1 MAKKYQVNFM
11 VRLANRMTAAVL
23 RGNSAPPG
31 TYLLTVH
38 GRKTG
43 KAYTAPVRLIE
54 HDGKR
59 WLVAPYGVVNWVKN
73 ARAAGEVSLYRNKVN
88 ETVKLRELGPQESAP
103 ILKEYITKESIVRPY
118 FDIPPE
124 ASLEEFAAVAARH
137 PVFLLGE
144 K

>member
-1 MAKKYQVNFM
+1 M
-11 VRLANRMTAAVL
+11 
-23 RGNSAPPG
+23 
-31 TYLLTVH
+31 
-38 GRKTG
+38 
-43 KAYTAPVRLIE
+43 
-54 HDGKR
+54 
-59 WLVAPYGVVNWVKN
+59 VNWVKN